1 MINYFFSAN
10 GEDSDAYRQREEIR
24 KSVYSQSRRK
34 GDFSTNKNG
43 YKNGKFDNFFHISPP
58 SIKSSLSETVH
69 NIVSHSEVLESFYI
83 NVETPNQQNE
93 KSSKCHSSTVLDTTK
108 TVTKKAAI
116 EAVSAILPN
125 KNDNQDVISDSG
137 EAPTKV

>member
-1 MINYFFSAN
+1 MF
-10 GEDSDAYRQREEIR
+10 R
-24 KSVYSQSRRK
+24 QSRRK
-34 GDFSTNKNG
+34 GDISTNKNG
-43 YKNGKFDNFFHISPP
+43 YNNGTLDNYFCISPS
-58 SIKSSLSETVH
+58 SIKSSLSETIH
-69 NIVSHSEVLESFYI
+69 NDVSDFELLESISI
-83 NVETPNQQNE
+83 NIETRNHQNE

-125 KNDNQDVISDSG
+125 KNDNHGVISDSG